1 MFFLTTGETIKSKRI
16 ERDITQSELADMIG
30 VSKTYIYL
38 IESDKK
44 MPSLKMIIKISRVLR
59 YSVDELIGTDEKLGL
74 V

>member
-1 MFFLTTGETIKSKRI
+1 MTTGETIKSKRI

>member
-1 MFFLTTGETIKSKRI
+1 MTTGETIKAKRI

-38 IESDKK
+38 IENDKK
-44 MPSLKMIIKISRVLR
+44 TPSLKIIVRISRALR
-59 YSVDELIGTDEKLGL
+59 YSVDELIGSEEKLGL

>member
-1 MFFLTTGETIKSKRI
+1 MTTGETIKSKRI

-30 VSKTYIYL
+30 VSKAYIYL